1 MNLEDKKKV
10 LEGVLSTIDD
20 EKIISEIKALLK
32 VEAEYVCALSYFL
45 KNYRRQVVD
54 VVVLRDSHNAI
65 KTGLRDFDNYTGGW
79 KIGSLN
85 IVAAHKGMGLRAFLI
100 TILGNTAIINKQ
112 EVAIFGL
119 NNSAE
124 FFTSRII
131 ASESG
136 ISPGK
141 LDLKALEKHE
151 IVQLDKILDPLFDAP
166 VFIDDAVSL
175 TITGLKNKIKHLIEE
190 KNLKIAMIENLEK
203 IDGKRE
209 LVLKDLNRL
218 AMELQIPIVAF
229 YKLPPNWVERFDLN
243 YKPSYLRFTKKYTHI
258 AFHDYVETL
267 TLIYRREYYGFSEWE
282 VNTSCEGQAEL
293 ICYGKSFESQNIRL
307 KFIPHLGK
315 FMDLYY

>member
-1 MNLEDKKKV
+1 MNIEDKKKV
-10 LEGVLSTIDD
+10 LESVLMTIDD
-20 EKIISEIKALLK
+20 EKIISEVKALLE
-32 VEAEYVCALSYFL
+32 VEAEQVRALGYYL
-45 KNYRRQVVD
+45 TNYRRQVVD
-54 VVVLRDSHNAI
+54 VKTLKDSRNAV
-65 KTGLRDFDNYTGGW
+65 KTGLSDFDNYTGGW
-79 KIGSLN
+79 KNGSLN
-85 IVAAHKGMGLRAFLI
+85 IVAAHTGMGLRTFLI

-112 EVAIFGL
+112 EIAVFGL

-131 ASESG
+131 ASGSG
-136 ISPGK
+136 ISSAK

-151 IVQLDKILDPLFDAP
+151 IVQLDKKLDPLFEAP

-190 KNLKIAMIENLEK
+190 KNLKIAVIENLEK

-229 YKLPPNWVERFDLN
+229 YKLPANWVERFDSN
-243 YKPSYLRFTKKYTHI
+243 YKPAYTEFTKKYTHI

-267 TLIYRREYYGFSEWE
+267 TLIYRREYYGLTEWE
-282 VNTSCEGQAEL
+282 DNTSCEGQAEL
-293 ICYGKSFESQNIRL
+293 ICYGESFESKNIRIR
-307 KFIPHLGK
+307 FIPHLAK
-315 FMDLYY
+315 FMDFTS